1 MITNVIDKISDLR
14 NHLGALFLQIRDRMI
29 QVGIT
34 ALDSNASQAQRFIN
48 SHSQIE
54 LIISEFQEECVVA
67 IARYQPVARDLHSIM
82 TLYRVAHDA
91 DRIACLTLSIAKKTL
106 KISKEYQ
113 IKQYQRL
120 INRVE
125 LINQINIIETMLRDC
140 KRLITT
146 TDHSLLDKVCQA
158 NDDAARVKR
167 RFKETIDQ
175 EIVAN
180 PQHSGV
186 LFYLFAISRHYD
198 RIADLVSYICQ
209 ELTSIK
215 K

>member
-1 MITNVIDKISDLR
+1 MITNVIDKVSDLR
-14 NHLGALFLQIRDRMI
+14 NRLGGLFLQIRDRVI
-29 QVGIT
+29 KVGIT
-34 ALDSNASQAQRFIN
+34 ALDSNASQAQQFID
-48 SHSQIE
+48 SHPSIE
-54 LIISEFQEECVVA
+54 TAISEFQEDCVVA
-67 IARYQPVARDLHSIM
+67 IARYQPVARDLHSVMI
-82 TLYRVAHDA
+82 LYRVAHDA

-106 KISKEYQ
+106 KLSEEYRV
-113 IKQYQRL
+113 KQYQRL

-125 LINQINIIETMLRDC
+125 LINQINIIELMLKDC

-146 TDHSLLDKVCQA
+146 TDHSLLDKIHQA
-158 NDDAARVKR
+158 NNEAAYIKR

-175 EIVAN
+175 AIITN
-180 PQHSGV
+180 PQHSGI

-198 RIADLVSYICQ
+198 RIADLISSICQ

>member
-1 MITNVIDKISDLR
+1 MITNVIDKVSDLR
-14 NHLGALFLQIRDRMI
+14 NRLATLFMQIRDRMI
-29 QVGIT
+29 EVGIT
-34 ALDSNASQAQRFIN
+34 ALDSNASQAQQFID

-54 LIISEFQEECVVA
+54 LAISEFQEECVVA
-67 IARYQPVARDLHSIM
+67 IARYQPVACDLHSIM

-120 INRVE
+120 VNRVE
-125 LINQINIIETMLRDC
+125 LINQINIIETMIKDC
-140 KRLITT
+140 KKLITT
-146 TDHSLLDKVCQA
+146 TDHSLLDKICQA
-158 NDDAARVKR
+158 NDEAALVKR

-198 RIADLVSYICQ
+198 RIADLISCICQ